1 MVPML
6 TPGQAD
12 FCQPNL
18 VFYLIVWFVRRRT
31 CHFKASTYPDF
42 PCLPLYRR

>member
-1 MVPML
+1 ML

-12 FCQPNL
+12 FRLPNL

-31 CHFKASTYPDF
+31 CRFKASTYPDF
-42 PCLPLYRR
+42 PALPFCRR